1 MQVTRFVFFLILCRE
16 VRKRKIREQ
25 YSGREKIMID
35 VAFNFLKIVV
45 IREARNRKGVLQVRK
60 ETVRIEVAV
69 ASIMFNSKTVKLSCQ
84 SNV

>member
-1 MQVTRFVFFLILCRE
+1 MQVTRFFFFLILCRE